1 MLSSVLFQDLLAALH
16 QLRPIIGPN
25 GSALHRAR
33 EPPTVSTSMTGA
45 AVTPPPPEELNR
57 VSVPY
62 IPPSHTPSDRG
73 DDTRRPNYF
82 FRVARECPS

>member
-1 MLSSVLFQDLLAALH
+1 MLSSVSSLLAAFH